1 MELRPFVPPAVCE
14 QIKAS
19 DVLGVAYLGQSCR
32 AFGDARGGIAAI
44 AGKTDGVTEGEAVK
58 LMEKR
63 VAVVGRME
71 HGTKY
76 LSEASA
82 FFTQDN
88 LKRFRKWM
96 LDHKDL
102 HQFRQ
107 IQITEQRLTLTFVRY
122 TNWMGEDQTDRY
134 RIDIPQIDVPDLD
147 HLMKVIGW

>member
-1 MELRPFVPPAVCE
+1 
-14 QIKAS
+14 
-19 DVLGVAYLGQSCR
+19 
-32 AFGDARGGIAAI
+32 
-44 AGKTDGVTEGEAVK
+44 
-58 LMEKR
+58 
-63 VAVVGRME
+63 
-71 HGTKY
+71 
-76 LSEASA
+76 
-82 FFTQDN
+82 
-88 LKRFRKWM
+88 M